1 MPETN
6 THKIINDSIKETE
19 KLTTKYN
26 NNPSDSDTF
35 LRLMFLPL
43 KTATQIGNAI
53 NKSTDSKD
61 KQRTNKKH
69 IYSTNQDTQIGNAIN
84 KSTNNKEKKGTNKKH
99 NDSENQAPQNT
110 NLAGRQLS
118 RQSSIGSF
126 GL

>member
-1 MPETN
+1 MEHNMPETN

-43 KTATQIGNAI
+43 KTATQIGNVI

-61 KQRTNKKH
+61 
-69 IYSTNQDTQIGNAIN
+69 
-84 KSTNNKEKKGTNKKH
+84 KKGTNKKH